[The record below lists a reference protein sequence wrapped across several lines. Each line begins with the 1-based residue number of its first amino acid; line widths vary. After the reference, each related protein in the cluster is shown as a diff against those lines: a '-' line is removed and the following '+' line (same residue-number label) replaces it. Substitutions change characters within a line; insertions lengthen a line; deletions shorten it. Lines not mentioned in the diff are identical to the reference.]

1 MIFYEAP
8 HKLPATLKDL
18 AATFGPERPISL
30 CRELSKLHEEIR
42 RTTLGEAADYY
53 DQNPPRGVCAG
64 SPGSG
69 TCPGRGGHPGG
80 RFGAECAP
88 CGRRSLLRD
97 AVKQAAKELSLSR
110 NELYDMAVNDK

>member
-53 DQNPPRGVCAG
+53 DQNPPRGSLCWW
-64 SPGSG
+64 SG
-69 TCPGRGGHPGG
+69 ERNLPRKRRPPWRTVWRG
-80 RFGAECAP
+80 CAP
-88 CGRRSLLRD
+88 CGR
-97 AVKQAAKELSLSR
+97 KELPCGMR
-110 NELYDMAVNDK
+110 